1 MFTLDARLSKCR
13 FGMMR
18 KPFAIYILSG
28 SFRALLLNIS
38 RTLEWRIRRLFSRD
52 IGWIYMDF
60 EWGNVKIRSLIWG
73 IFSAE
78 NRLGFILIE
87 EDDCLLNTYQT
98 TFLEEIFDLK
108 ACWKLSLVVVI
119 ETKKTS
125 ATTQIIKP
133 AKANKADFPSLFFAP
148 QIRDV

>member
-98 TFLEEIFDLK
+98 TFLEEIFGICIPFKSMLK
-108 ACWKLSLVVVI
+108 
-119 ETKKTS
+119 
-125 ATTQIIKP
+125 TQFSSGYRDQKNFSDHSN
-133 AKANKADFPSLFFAP
+133 NKAG
-148 QIRDV
+148 